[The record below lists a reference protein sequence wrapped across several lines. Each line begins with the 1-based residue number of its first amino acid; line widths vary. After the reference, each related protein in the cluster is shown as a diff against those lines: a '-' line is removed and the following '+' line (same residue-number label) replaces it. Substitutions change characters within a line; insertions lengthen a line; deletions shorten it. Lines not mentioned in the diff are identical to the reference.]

1 MPSGDLSGYKEKSM
15 KLTRIILVCTLL
27 LLAASPMFAAP
38 PCKTCVE
45 EGGSACDF
53 DPGSGTRCRFVAGAC
68 ETYGGYCINFAETTI
83 LAEWSVASIEMTRPD
98 TKTVTTPTAVASAAT
113 TQPNSQQ

>member
-1 MPSGDLSGYKEKSM
+1 M